1 MRLQNCGYLSE
12 KSILK
17 QNFVILK
24 LGISYSYSSRIYT
37 KRPRQQHLG
46 LHIECCLIYTTSL
59 QEGCIVS
66 YHRST

>member
-37 KRPRQQHLG
+37 KKTETKYLG
-46 LHIECCLIYTTSL
+46 LNIEC
-59 QEGCIVS
+59 
-66 YHRST
+66 